1 VASRVREQLAEDETD
16 PTVPRMSANVSATVN
31 ATQVTLNCLNPVVKR
46 IGKTF
51 FCGLLLV
58 FSVSGSCFIATI
70 VHKTRSMRKPIN
82 FFLVNMAISD
92 LLFLFF
98 LFYTQ
103 HKRSAPEPS
112 FNSIQSIWSCIFFP
126 PSLTDQFKAVS
137 VPHSFHL
144 DHRYSYQHLDE
155 IS

>member
-1 VASRVREQLAEDETD
+1 MASRVREQLAEDETD

-31 ATQVTLNCLNPVVKR
+31 GTPVTLNCLNPVVKR

-58 FSVSGSCFIATI
+58 FSVSGSFFIAAI

-92 LLFLFF
+92 LMFF
-98 LFYTQ
+98 LFYNKQ
-103 HKRSAPEPS
+103 HKRSAPG
-112 FNSIQSIWSCIFFP
+112 
-126 PSLTDQFKAVS
+126 
-137 VPHSFHL
+137 
-144 DHRYSYQHLDE
+144 
-155 IS
+155 

>member
-1 VASRVREQLAEDETD
+1 MASRVREQLAEDDTD

-31 ATQVTLNCLNPVVKR
+31 GTQVTLNCLNPVVKR

-58 FSVSGSCFIATI
+58 FSVSGSFFIATI
-70 VHKTRSMRKPIN
+70 VHKTRSMRKPID

-103 HKRSAPEPS
+103 HKCSAPG
-112 FNSIQSIWSCIFFP
+112 
-126 PSLTDQFKAVS
+126 L
-137 VPHSFHL
+137 
-144 DHRYSYQHLDE
+144 
-155 IS
+155 ISGPLRDAL